1 MKVNPIGVQSYQELV
16 KRDQTPAQKPQQ
28 EAEQPVRTTMKPLNI
43 KPQDEAQ
50 RSRLAVKAPRASYAD
65 NLTEA
70 EQRAMDLLFSRFK
83 DTGRFGPGY
92 KTGDET
98 ATDEPGI
105 GQFVDVKA

>member
-16 KRDQTPAQKPQQ
+16 KRDQAPAPKPQQ
-28 EAEQPVRTTMKPLNI
+28 EAEASKDMIKPLNI

-65 NLTEA
+65 NLSEA
-70 EQRAMDLLFSRFK
+70 EQRALDLLFTRFR

-98 ATDEPGI
+98 GGDDSPVGN
-105 GQFVDVKA
+105 FVDVKA